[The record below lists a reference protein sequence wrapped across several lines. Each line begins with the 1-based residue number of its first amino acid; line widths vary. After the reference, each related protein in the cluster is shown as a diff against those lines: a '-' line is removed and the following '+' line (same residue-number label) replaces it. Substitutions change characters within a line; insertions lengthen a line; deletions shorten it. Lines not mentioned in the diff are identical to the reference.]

1 MRYRINEIFYS
12 IQGEGRFTG
21 VPTVF
26 VRFSG
31 CNIKCPFCDTDFKT
45 YKEMSEED
53 IIAEVKRVGGN
64 STHVVFTGGE
74 PTLQLTE
81 SLCDK
86 LHAIGKYL
94 AIETNGTNEVPNG
107 VDFITCSPKFEYC
120 KRADLK
126 VVSIDEL
133 KVVYNSK
140 NDMSRYDNIRATYK
154 YLQPCDLQDAN
165 KNAEIINATVK
176 YIKAHPEWRIS
187 LQTQKILAVR

>member
-31 CNIKCPFCDTDFKT
+31 CNINCPFCDTDFKT

-53 IIAEVKRVGGN
+53 IIAEVKRVGGI

-81 SLCDK
+81 SLCAK

-126 VVSIDEL
+126 VVFIDEL

-140 NDMSRYDNIRATYK
+140 NDMSRYDDIRATYK

-165 KNAEIINATVK
+165 KNAEIINATVE

-187 LQTQKILAVR
+187 LQTQKILVVR